1 MTDFSKLSDEELLKI
16 ASPDIETVKAFA
28 AQKYGVPIEIGNRL
42 IKTESAGRQDAV
54 SFVINDKA
62 FVGTGYNNGYL
73 KDFYEYNQATDT
85 WRKIAD
91 LPDNGRD
98 DAVAFSLT
106 GRGYVGLGWNG
117 TTGVLKDFWQY
128 NPASN
133 AWRINTSLADL
144 GRFGANAWVIDNV
157 PYIGFGSNG
166 ISATDE
172 IWKANK

>member
-1 MTDFSKLSDEELLKI
+1 M
-16 ASPDIETVKAFA
+16 
-28 AQKYGVPIEIGNRL
+28 
-42 IKTESAGRQDAV
+42 
-54 SFVINDKA
+54 
-62 FVGTGYNNGYL
+62 
-73 KDFYEYNQATDT
+73 
-85 WRKIAD
+85 
-91 LPDNGRD
+91 
-98 DAVAFSLT
+98 AFSLT

-133 AWRINTSLADL
+133 AWRLNTSLADL